1 MYHLNINGDNDN
13 VSVLKK
19 YMFNNVKSTSENNI
33 DNKPLNND
41 NKPLNNDNKPLNNDK
56 KPLNNDN
63 KPLNND
69 KKPLN
74 NDKKPLNDNK
84 QLNNNN
90 NNNNNNKKLTTNS
103 EAPRS
108 SVFPDYNKAK
118 SKLNEIFTHSN
129 EYKLT
134 DTFFWCFYKLHFK
147 LTDND
152 LEYIN
157 IFTTEKEFK
166 ITIID
171 KIHASKE
178 LLKKHKIQKNFITTE
193 ITNDKKITL
202 YTFKALC
209 ILYNIDIVVIK
220 DNNTYA
226 CFTDNNLENNTETID
241 NLETYQAI
249 KIVYNNT
256 SSVSKNFKIV
266 MDIVQEEL
274 QYAVNN
280 YYYVNNL
287 EKPLKSIGS
296 YKSPEIIE
304 IAVKLNI
311 TLTNEDG
318 KKKTKIE
325 LYAECVKKLT

>member
-1 MYHLNINGDNDN
+1 MYHLNINCDNDN
-13 VSVLKK
+13 VSVLNK
-19 YMFNNVKSTSENNI
+19 YMLNSVKSTSENKFNI
-33 DNKPLNND
+33 DIKQHNND
-41 NKPLNNDNKPLNNDK
+41 NKLLNNNDNKKLTT
-56 KPLNNDN
+56 NDN
-63 KPLNND
+63 KKLTT
-69 KKPLN
+69 
-74 NDKKPLNDNK
+74 NDNK
-84 QLNNNN
+84 KLTTND
-90 NNNNNNKKLTTNS
+90 NKKLTTNS
-103 EAPRS
+103 KIPKS

-118 SKLNEIFTHSN
+118 SKQNDIFTHSN

-152 LEYIN
+152 LGYIN

-171 KIHASKE
+171 KIHANKE
-178 LLKKHKIQKNFITTE
+178 LLKKHKIQKNVITTE

-241 NLETYQAI
+241 NLDTYHAI
-249 KIVYNNT
+249 KLVYNNT

-266 MDIVQEEL
+266 MDIVEQDV

-304 IAVKLNI
+304 IAKKLNI
-311 TLTNEDG
+311 TLTNEHG

-325 LYAECVKKLT
+325 LYAESVKKLT

>member
-1 MYHLNINGDNDN
+1 MYHLNINCDNDN
-13 VSVLKK
+13 LSVLNK
-19 YMFNNVKSTSENNI
+19 YMLNNVKSTPENKINNI
-33 DNKPLNND
+33 DINND
-41 NKPLNNDNKPLNNDK
+41 NKKTFTNDNKK
-56 KPLNNDN
+56 TFTNDN
-63 KPLNND
+63 
-69 KKPLN
+69 
-74 NDKKPLNDNK
+74 NK
-84 QLNNNN
+84 
-90 NNNNNNKKLTTNS
+90 KKLTTNS
-103 EAPRS
+103 EAPKS

-118 SKLNEIFTHSN
+118 SKQNEIFTHSN

-166 ITIID
+166 ISIID

-241 NLETYQAI
+241 NLDTYQAI
-249 KIVYNNT
+249 KLEYNNK

-266 MDIVQEEL
+266 MDIVEQDV

-287 EKPLKSIGS
+287 EKPLKSISS
-296 YKSPEIIE
+296 YKLPEIIE
-304 IAVKLNI
+304 ISEKLNI
-311 TLTNEDG
+311 TLTNDQG

-325 LYAECVKKLT
+325 LYAESVKKLT